1 MAGKVKVI
9 NQGSSGKVQY
19 IEGWLKKN
27 ICEFYFEFGGADTVA
42 IISVPTAEK
51 WDATYPWASGRREE
65 ILKFV
70 AEDLRRTQS
79 PSSTIV
85 WEPNSFRLVKK

>member
-1 MAGKVKVI
+1 MAGAVKII

-42 IISVPTAEK
+42 IVTVPSEEK
-51 WDATYPWASGRREE
+51 WDTAYPWARGRRQE
-65 ILKFV
+65 IITFV
-70 AEDLRRTQS
+70 AEEVHRTQA
-79 PSSTIV
+79 PSSRIV
-85 WEPNSFRLVKK
+85 WEAGGFRLVTK